1 VKIKL
6 NETEDEFTLNT
17 TDLNEIIAE
26 IGNRT
31 SLTAEQIEQ
40 YMEVDEG
47 EDFYDEEDV
56 EIEVEIEGEQSEVK
70 IKLNETEDEFTL
82 NTTDLNEIIAEIGNR
97 TSLTAE
103 QIEQYME
110 IDEDEDSVNS
120 TMNDEVGEE

>member
-1 VKIKL
+1 VFSG
-6 NETEDEFTLNT
+6 EGTYT
-17 TDLNEIIAE
+17 TDSE
-26 IGNRT
+26 T
-31 SLTAEQIEQ
+31 
-40 YMEVDEG
+40 MEWAGTYSTEN
-47 EDFYDEEDV
+47 EDFDDEEEI

-110 IDEDEDSVNS
+110 VDEDEDSVNS